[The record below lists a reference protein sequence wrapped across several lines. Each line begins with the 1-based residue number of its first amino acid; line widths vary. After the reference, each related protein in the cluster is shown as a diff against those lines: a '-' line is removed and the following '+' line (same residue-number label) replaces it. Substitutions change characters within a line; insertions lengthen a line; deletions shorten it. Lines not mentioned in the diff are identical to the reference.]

1 VTVETKPGASRDR
14 PPATPRTA
22 VGLADLPPRNEPVI
36 LALDQGTTSSRA
48 IVFDVRGEVVAF
60 DQREFEQHFPQPGWV
75 EHDPDDIW
83 RSQLETARGAL
94 RNARVSAADVAAI
107 GITNQRET
115 TILWERDSGKPVANA
130 IVWQDRRTASACD
143 ALRARGVGE
152 LVTAQ
157 TGLLLDPYFSATKI
171 AWLLDH
177 VRGLRERAER
187 GEIAFGT
194 VDSWLIWKLTG
205 GTRHVTDMT
214 NASRTM
220 LFDIHRLQWSEELLR
235 AFGIPRAILPEVLP
249 CAADFDTTAVEHFG
263 GAIRIAGVA
272 GDQQA
277 ALVGQAGFAP
287 GLAKNTYG
295 TGSFVVLNT
304 GERVVRSEQGLL
316 STIAFAFEPRRA
328 TYALEGSVFVTGAAV
343 QWLRDGLGIIER
355 SSDVERLAR
364 EVDDSGDCFFV
375 PAFTGLGAPYWDPY
389 ARGTIVGIT
398 RGTTRA
404 HLARAALEAMAYQT
418 ADVVAAM
425 ERDAGVALSELRVD
439 GGASAND
446 LAMQFQAD
454 LLGVPVSR
462 PAVVETTALGAAYL
476 AGLHVGFWP
485 DVETVARQW
494 REECRFVPA
503 IDGARRSALLARWR
517 QAVERSRGWTR
528 D

>member
-1 VTVETKPGASRDR
+1 VSI
-14 PPATPRTA
+14 
-22 VGLADLPPRNEPVI
+22 I

-48 IVFDVRGEVVAF
+48 IVFDGGGHVVAF
-60 DQREFEQHFPQPGWV
+60 DQRELTQHFPQPGWV
-75 EHDPDDIW
+75 EHDPAEIW
-83 RSQLETARGAL
+83 ASQLAVARGAL
-94 RNARVSAADVAAI
+94 RNADVTAADVTAI

-115 TILWERDSGKPVANA
+115 TILWDRATGKPVANA
-130 IVWQDRRTASACD
+130 IVWQDRRTASMCD
-143 ALRARGVGE
+143 ELRGRGAE
-152 LVTAQ
+152 TLVREQ

-171 AWLLDH
+171 AWQLDR
-177 VRGLRERAER
+177 VDGLRLRAES

-194 VDSWLIWKLTG
+194 VDSWLIWNLTG
-205 GTRHVTDMT
+205 GARHVTDVT

-220 LFDIHRLQWSEELLR
+220 LFDIHRLRWSDELLA
-235 AFGIPRAILPEVLP
+235 AFGIPAAILPEVLP
-249 CAADFDTTAVEHFG
+249 CTADFGTTAVEHFG
-263 GAIRIAGVA
+263 GPIRIAGVA

-277 ALVGQAGFAP
+277 ALVGQSGFAP

-316 STIAFAFEPRRA
+316 STIAFAFEPGRV
-328 TYALEGSVFVTGAAV
+328 TYALEGSIFVTGAAV

-364 EVDDSGDCFFV
+364 EVDDSGDCYFV
-375 PAFTGLGAPYWDPY
+375 PAFAGLGAPYWDPY
-389 ARGTIVGIT
+389 ARGTIVGVT

-404 HLARAALEAMAYQT
+404 HLARAALDAMAYQT

-425 ERDAGVALSELRVD
+425 EREAGITLTELRVD

-454 LLGVPVSR
+454 VLGVSVVR
-462 PAVVETTALGAAYL
+462 PACIETTALGAAYL
-476 AGLHVGFWP
+476 AGLQVGFWP
-485 DVETVARQW
+485 DIDTIAGQW
-494 REECRFVPA
+494 REDARFTPSMDA
-503 IDGARRSALLARWR
+503 THRAKLLARWR
-517 QAVERSRGWTR
+517 HAVERSRGWAR

>member
-1 VTVETKPGASRDR
+1 M
-14 PPATPRTA
+14 
-22 VGLADLPPRNEPVI
+22 
-36 LALDQGTTSSRA
+36 
-48 IVFDVRGEVVAF
+48 FDENGDVVAF
-60 DQREFEQHFPQPGWV
+60 DQREFPQGFPRPGWV
-75 EHDPDDIW
+75 EHDPVEIW

-94 RNARVSAADVAAI
+94 RNGHVSTADVAAI

-115 TILWERDSGKPVANA
+115 TVLWDRACGTPVASA
-130 IVWQDRRTASACD
+130 IVWQDRRTAAMCEG
-143 ALRARGVGE
+143 LRARGLDSLIRE
-152 LVTAQ
+152 Q

-177 VRGLRERAER
+177 VHGLRARAEA

-194 VDSWLIWKLTG
+194 VDSWLIWNLTG
-205 GTRHVTDMT
+205 GARHVTDVT

-220 LFDIHRLQWSEELLR
+220 LFDIHRLRWSDELLA
-235 AFGIPRAILPEVLP
+235 AFGVPAAILPDVLP
-249 CAADFDTTAVEHFG
+249 CTGDFGTTAVEHFG
-263 GAIRIAGVA
+263 APIRIAGVA

-304 GERVVRSEQGLL
+304 GDRIVRSEQGLL
-316 STIAFAFEPRRA
+316 STIAFAFEPGRA
-328 TYALEGSVFVTGAAV
+328 TYALEGSIFVTGAAV

-355 SSDVERLAR
+355 SSDVEALAR
-364 EVDDSGDCFFV
+364 EVDDSGGCYFV
-375 PAFTGLGAPYWDPY
+375 PAFAGLGAPYWDPY
-389 ARGTIVGIT
+389 ARGTIVGVT

-404 HLARAALEAMAYQT
+404 HLARAALDAMAYQT

-425 ERDAGVALSELRVD
+425 EREAGITLSELRVD

-454 LLGVPVSR
+454 VLGVPVVR
-462 PAVVETTALGAAYL
+462 PACIETTALGAAYL
-476 AGLHVGFWP
+476 AGLQVGFWP
-485 DVETVARQW
+485 DIDTIAGQW
-494 REECRFVPA
+494 REDVRFTPSMEA
-503 IDGARRSALLARWR
+503 ARRAESLARWR
-517 QAVERSRGWTR
+517 RAVERSRDWAR

>member
-1 VTVETKPGASRDR
+1 VSV
-14 PPATPRTA
+14 
-22 VGLADLPPRNEPVI
+22 V

-48 IVFDVRGEVVAF
+48 IVFDASGDVLGF
-60 DQREFEQHFPQPGWV
+60 DRRELTQHFPQPGRV
-75 EHDPDDIW
+75 EHDPHEVW
-83 RSQLETARGAL
+83 ESQLATARGAL
-94 RNARVSAADVAAI
+94 RNARVTAADVAAI

-115 TILWERDSGKPVANA
+115 TILWERAAGKPVANA
-130 IVWQDRRTASACD
+130 IVWQDRRTAAMCD
-143 ALRARGVGE
+143 ELRARGVDT
-152 LVTAQ
+152 LVRAQ

-171 AWLLDH
+171 AWLLD
-177 VRGLRERAER
+177 RDDELRARAEA

-194 VDSWLIWKLTG
+194 VDSWLVWNLTG
-205 GTRHVTDMT
+205 GGRHVTDVT

-220 LFDIHRLQWSEELLR
+220 LFDIHRLAWSDELLA
-235 AFGIPRAILPEVLP
+235 AFGIPPAILPEVLP
-249 CAADFDTTAVEHFG
+249 CTADFGTTAVEHFG
-263 GAIRIAGVA
+263 GPIRIAGVA

-277 ALVGQAGFAP
+277 ALVGQSGFAA

-304 GERVVRSEQGLL
+304 GERIVRSDQGLL

-328 TYALEGSVFVTGAAV
+328 TYALEGSIFVTGAAV

-364 EVDDSGDCFFV
+364 EVDDSGDCYFV
-375 PAFTGLGAPYWDPY
+375 PAFTGLGAPYWDPH

-404 HLARAALEAMAYQT
+404 HLARAALDAMAYQT

-425 ERDAGVALSELRVD
+425 EREAGITLTELRVD

-454 LLGVPVSR
+454 LLGVPVVR
-462 PAVVETTALGAAYL
+462 PACIETTALGAAYL
-476 AGLHVGFWP
+476 AGLQSGFWP
-485 DVETVARQW
+485 DIDTVARQW
-494 REECRFVPA
+494 REGERFTPSINA
-503 IDGARRSALLARWR
+503 ARRAQLLANWHR
-517 QAVERSRGWTR
+517 AVQRSRSWSS
-528 D
+528 